1 MNYLTA
7 KSIIQLQI
15 QRRFYMGTLEFDG
28 KKYRAA
34 SKHQKEWGNELIS
47 ELSFKG
53 NETILDLGC
62 GDGILT
68 EQLSLAVPKGKVLGI
83 DASLNMIQTAR
94 TINRNNLTFAHVD
107 INEMNFENE
116 FDLIFSNAALHWVKD
131 HNQLLKNTYKALK
144 TNGKILWDFGSSGNC
159 RHFIQVIQGK
169 IAETTYAEY
178 FKNFDWPWY
187 MPSKSQYSKTAAKV
201 GFSSCTIEEI
211 NRDRYFSNASEMI
224 QWIEQPSIVPF
235 IKYIPQELREPFRQ
249 EVIKEMLNR
258 TRQSNGTYFE
268 TFRRIKVYAEK

>member
-1 MNYLTA
+1 
-7 KSIIQLQI
+7 
-15 QRRFYMGTLEFDG
+15 MGTLEFDG